1 MIFLC
6 FLFSSF
12 VSFTQYSSLD
22 RKRSLP
28 RQRVFTY
35 PPLKFVVETFLFPRP
50 RVFSS
55 RPIKSLIVTPLFE
68 IALVGIRIGRILR
81 EKEDSHPLLGSVSR
95 SLGCL
100 DAPAVLPNRQLSHS
114 RLMTR
119 RIQIKSRLI
128 FNSIFNSI
136 ITQGRGGVVRERVQC
151 MRQINPRVGSTAGAG
166 RRRSLTSLTRAPS
179 GQVFYFPHG
188 FLGHSLSGVKY
199 ELSRIVTFRHKT
211 STCTWQQSTARR
223 VCILLI
229 GITALFALW
238 RGNN

>member
-22 RKRSLP
+22 RKRSLR

-81 EKEDSHPLLGSVSR
+81 EREDSHPLLGSVSR

-100 DAPAVLPNRQLSHS
+100 DSPAVLPNRQLSHF

-119 RIQIKSRLI
+119 RIQIKSRLCI
-128 FNSIFNSI
+128 SQFHL
-136 ITQGRGGVVRERVQC
+136 R
-151 MRQINPRVGSTAGAG
+151 P
-166 RRRSLTSLTRAPS
+166 APPP
-179 GQVFYFPHG
+179 G
-188 FLGHSLSGVKY
+188 
-199 ELSRIVTFRHKT
+199 
-211 STCTWQQSTARR
+211 
-223 VCILLI
+223 
-229 GITALFALW
+229 
-238 RGNN
+238 